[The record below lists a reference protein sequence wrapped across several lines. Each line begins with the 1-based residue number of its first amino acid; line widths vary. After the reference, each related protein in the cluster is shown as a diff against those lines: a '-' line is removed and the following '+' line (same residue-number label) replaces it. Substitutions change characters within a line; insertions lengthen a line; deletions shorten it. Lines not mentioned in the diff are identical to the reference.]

1 MIFVLFIL
9 LAVFIISGMPVAL
22 ALGISSIGA
31 IIFGSDVLSLIVLPQ
46 RIIATIAR
54 SWPLLA
60 IPMFIMLGEIFQYG
74 KIADRLINVANI
86 FFGRIPGALGI
97 INIVASFFFGGI
109 SGSASAD
116 TAAIGGIMIPAM
128 VKDGYDSKFST
139 VVTITS
145 SCLGPI
151 VPPSVLTVLIAWVTE
166 LPVGAIFLAG
176 YIPGFLLMLF
186 LIIPTYLIS
195 IKRNYPRHEVPPF
208 KSAIRVILNA
218 IPALIT
224 PIIIVASIVFGLTTI
239 IEASAITVIY
249 SLIVSFFLYKELKVR
264 DIPIILKRTV
274 RMTSSIGLVL
284 AFASGFS
291 WLISYSKLPY
301 ILAQQ
306 LSAFNLSPIL
316 FMIISAIIYLFLGT
330 FINPGAIVLMAM
342 PVLFPAAVSLGI
354 NPYHF
359 CMVSALSMVIGNV
372 TPPVGLCLFIGCS
385 ISGDKIEEVSIT
397 LLPFFLAMLGAVLF
411 IILFPNFVLW
421 LPKLFGY

>member
-1 MIFVLFIL
+1 MYMIFVLFIL
-9 LAVFIISGMPVAL
+9 LAVFIISGMEVAL

-151 VPPSVLTVLIAWVTE
+151 VPPSVLTLLIAWVTE

-195 IKRNYPRHEVPPF
+195 IKRNYPRLWRLRAGPF
-208 KSAIRVILNA
+208 CYHWIFHIFTEN
-218 IPALIT
+218 
-224 PIIIVASIVFGLTTI
+224 PI
-239 IEASAITVIY
+239 
-249 SLIVSFFLYKELKVR
+249 
-264 DIPIILKRTV
+264 
-274 RMTSSIGLVL
+274 
-284 AFASGFS
+284 
-291 WLISYSKLPY
+291 
-301 ILAQQ
+301 
-306 LSAFNLSPIL
+306 
-316 FMIISAIIYLFLGT
+316 
-330 FINPGAIVLMAM
+330 
-342 PVLFPAAVSLGI
+342 GI
-354 NPYHF
+354 
-359 CMVSALSMVIGNV
+359 
-372 TPPVGLCLFIGCS
+372 
-385 ISGDKIEEVSIT
+385 
-397 LLPFFLAMLGAVLF
+397 
-411 IILFPNFVLW
+411 
-421 LPKLFGY
+421 